1 MLSTKNTGAIVSGS
15 RSNKGAKSM
24 KVIITRQTF
33 IEGKLVESG
42 DVVDVSANDYYGNL
56 INKAVPVPTAAEKN
70 KAATIARAKK
80 AAKTKARAAAGKK
93 K

>member
-1 MLSTKNTGAIVSGS
+1 
-15 RSNKGAKSM
+15 M

-33 IEGKLVESG
+33 IRGQLAEPG
-42 DVVDVSANDYYGNL
+42 DVVEISANDYYGNL
-56 INKAVPVPTAAEKN
+56 VNKAIPVKTAAEKK